1 MEIPGSSEIDM
12 RILFCSDPLNIGQVD
27 PSYAD
32 EAAAAA
38 GADFPIARVDYEAL
52 VDERDAR
59 RAVRKV
65 EAGED
70 VGIYRGWMLRP
81 EPYRELYDALAGKG
95 VRLINTPEE
104 YLHCHHLPESYGVI
118 ESLTPKTVWMPAD
131 TELDRAMEAL
141 RPFGD
146 VPMVLKDYVKSRKH
160 EWAEACFIPR
170 ASDREAV
177 GRVVRRFRELQGDT
191 LAGGLVFR
199 EFVEFESAG
208 RHPKSGMPL
217 AREQRMFWLGGRP
230 LLSFPYW
237 SDLGQTGVGPPPG
250 TFDMVAAK
258 IRSHLFTM
266 DVAKRKDG
274 AWMIVE
280 LGDGQVAGLPDDAA
294 ATAFYAALRRVDA

>member
-1 MEIPGSSEIDM
+1 M
-12 RILFCSDPLNIGQVD
+12 RILFCSDPVNIGQVD
-27 PSYAD
+27 PSYAA
-32 EAAAAA
+32 EATAAAQA
-38 GADFPIARVDYEAL
+38 GFTVSRVDYEAL
-52 VDERDAR
+52 VDERDPR

-65 EAGED
+65 EPGDE

-81 EPYRELYDALAGKG
+81 ERYRELYDALAGKG
-95 VRLINTPEE
+95 IRLINTPEA
-104 YLHCHHLPESYGVI
+104 YVHCHHLPESYAVI
-118 ESLTPKTVWMPAD
+118 EGLTPKSVWLPAD
-131 TELDRAMEAL
+131 VDTDRLRDAL

-146 VPMVLKDYVKSRKH
+146 APLILKDYVKSRKH

-170 ASDREAV
+170 ASDLEAV

-217 AREQRMFWLGGRP
+217 AREHRLFWLDGRL

-237 SDLGQTGVGPPPG
+237 SDLGQTGDGPPPG
-250 TFDMVAAK
+250 TFDAVAAK
-258 IRSHLFTM
+258 IRSRFFTM

-280 LGDGQVAGLPDDAA
+280 LGDGQVAGLPDDSSAE
-294 ATAFYAALRRVDA
+294 AFFAALQGARP